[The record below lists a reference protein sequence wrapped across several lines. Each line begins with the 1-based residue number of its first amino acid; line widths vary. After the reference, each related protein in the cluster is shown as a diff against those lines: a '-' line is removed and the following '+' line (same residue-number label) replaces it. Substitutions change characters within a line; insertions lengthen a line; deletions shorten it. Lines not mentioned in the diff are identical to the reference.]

1 MKLPFTNNSRLPFQ
15 IRVRK
20 HKRHMLFPLR
30 SNRTSVLV
38 VTVHLLLFL
47 PSSTKNAVLRRQQL
61 ADQGD
66 VPAPISAVVHDKDSR
81 NRGLGEV
88 VGLFERD
95 TDCDERSVTF
105 CSVSWKDRTT
115 TIFLSSGVKSVLGQ
129 TDCFHATTS

>member
-1 MKLPFTNNSRLPFQ
+1 
-15 IRVRK
+15 
-20 HKRHMLFPLR
+20 MLFPLR

-47 PSSTKNAVLRRQQL
+47 PSSTENAVLRRQQL

-88 VGLFERD
+88 VGLFACNPE
-95 TDCDERSVTF
+95 CDEQSVF
-105 CSVSWKDRTT
+105 R
-115 TIFLSSGVKSVLGQ
+115 L
-129 TDCFHATTS
+129 